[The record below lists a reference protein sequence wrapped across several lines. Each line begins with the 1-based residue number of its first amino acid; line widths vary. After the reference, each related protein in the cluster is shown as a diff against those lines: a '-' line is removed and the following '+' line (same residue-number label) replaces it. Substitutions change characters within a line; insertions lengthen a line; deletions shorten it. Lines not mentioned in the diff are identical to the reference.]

1 MENEIQ
7 NNNAHSEPDIETIN
21 RAARSAVARALS
33 MKKRLGLSA
42 VAWKDGRIT
51 VIPPE
56 QIVVDENL
64 LRQNGTQPYIVD

>member
-1 MENEIQ
+1 MESKAENG
-7 NNNAHSEPDIETIN
+7 NARPEPDIETIN
-21 RAARSAVARALS
+21 MAARSAVARALF

-56 QIVVDENL
+56 EITVDENL
-64 LRQNGTQPYIVD
+64 LKQAGKIYIVD